1 METYSVRFLLQRGV
15 SVAMVLDTSD
25 PLVTY
30 HMRFGPF
37 SDSLDRLV
45 FPHLTTHTLTLIIH
59 CLPHTRPA
67 TDPYQR

>member
-15 SVAMVLDTSD
+15 SVAMLLDTSD

-30 HMRFGPF
+30 HIWFGPF

-45 FPHLTTHTLTLIIH
+45 FPHRFCYGTGRIFVSECKLF
-59 CLPHTRPA
+59 
-67 TDPYQR
+67 

>member
-45 FPHLTTHTLTLIIH
+45 FPHLTHTLLHSLYTAYPTRDPLPTLISW
-59 CLPHTRPA
+59 
-67 TDPYQR
+67 